1 MLRNREGVSALEGAG
16 SCSQSS
22 WRRVRR
28 TCSVKHHVEYLL
40 IGIFIDKVASVGYV
54 DDIL

>member
-1 MLRNREGVSALEGAG
+1 MLKNREGVSALEGAG

-22 WRRVRR
+22 W
-28 TCSVKHHVEYLL
+28 TCSVRHHVEYLL

>member
-1 MLRNREGVSALEGAG
+1 MLKNREGVSALEGAG